1 MVDPI
6 ELGCLGTIVGLNVA
20 GYFTD
25 QIPMQV
31 NMTCQALAIIV
42 LGAFRSVHELIKEFK
57 KIHVD
62 KKASKEGEG
71 IETMSKDDVMQFPLY
86 AGGTLCGLYFLIKF
100 VGKEVINPLL
110 LCYMGVGGSISI
122 KSLLAGLG
130 VPQLDALEEK
140 KLFHMKIGFMEID
153 QDVTLLDVLSLVI
166 AYIFVAIYIITK
178 SWLFNN
184 TLAILLSWNA
194 IQLIFLGNFKN
205 GFMMLTALFFY
216 DIFFVFGT
224 DVMLTVAKSIDA
236 PIKILFPT
244 DWSVDPPKFSLLGLG
259 DIVIPGIFMAMCLR
273 YDILRSLNVK
283 AVNGLSEKGEADKVV
298 TMLRKATANAP
309 RPYFYGCVI
318 GYVIA
323 IIITVVVMLVFEHGQ
338 PALLYLVPAVLGA
351 TLINALRFGEL

>member
-1 MVDPI
+1 
-6 ELGCLGTIVGLNVA
+6 
-20 GYFTD
+20 
-25 QIPMQV
+25 
-31 NMTCQALAIIV
+31 
-42 LGAFRSVHELIKEFK
+42 
-57 KIHVD
+57 
-62 KKASKEGEG
+62 
-71 IETMSKDDVMQFPLY
+71 MSKDDVMQFPLY

-130 VPQLDALEEK
+130 VPQLDAMEEK

-153 QDVTLLDVLSLVI
+153 QDVTLLDVLSLGI
-166 AYIFVAIYIITK
+166 AGLFVAIYIITK

-184 TLAILLSWNA
+184 TLAILLSMNA

-273 YDILRSLNVK
+273 YDIMRSLNVK
-283 AVNGLSEKGEADKVV
+283 AVNALSEKGEADQVV

-323 IIITVVVMLVFEHGQ
+323 IIITVVVMLVFEHG
-338 PALLYLVPAVLGA
+338 
-351 TLINALRFGEL
+351 